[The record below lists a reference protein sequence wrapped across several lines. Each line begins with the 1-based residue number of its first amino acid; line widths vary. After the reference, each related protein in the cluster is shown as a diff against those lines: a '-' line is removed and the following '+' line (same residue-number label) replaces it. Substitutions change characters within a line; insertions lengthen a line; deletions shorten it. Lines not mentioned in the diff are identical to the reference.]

1 MVDADKITAT
11 NDPDSYH
18 DTTLLISQK
27 PEEITPHAELT
38 NVPLDHVSPAK
49 PARHSSQPYS
59 SSVSQLSH
67 ELPKRSSTTPS
78 GFSTQAFHKA
88 KFDVGSP
95 AVQSPGS
102 PFSPMHMPPLNS
114 TGYNSLPD
122 EEPDHDLPAEP
133 QGVGDTAGAA
143 SSGDLRSGSMARY
156 G

>member
-78 GFSTQAFHKA
+78 
-88 KFDVGSP
+88 DVGSP

>member
-1 MVDADKITAT
+1 MDVDKITAT
-11 NDPDSYH
+11 NDLDSYH

-27 PEEITPHAELT
+27 PEETTPHAELT
-38 NVPLDHVSPAK
+38 NVPLDHVTPAK

-59 SSVSQLSH
+59 SSVSQPSH

-78 GFSTQAFHKA
+78 GLSTQAFSRA
-88 KFDVGSP
+88 KFDVGSRD
-95 AVQSPGS
+95 VQSPRS
-102 PFSPMHMPPLNS
+102 PFSPMHMPPLTS

-133 QGVGDTAGAA
+133 QGVGDTARAA
-143 SSGDLRSGSMARY
+143 SSGDLGSGSMTRF